1 MELFSNF
8 DQRPHRD
15 SEKQATWQEKILTRN
30 QPYNQHRTYIQTYN
44 SLISLILK
52 AKHTKKKNGQDTW
65 TGNSERVFQWASK
78 DENVDL
84 ITNLGDAN

>member
-8 DQRPHRD
+8 DQRPQCD

-44 SLISLILK
+44 SLISVILK
-52 AKHTKKKNGQDTW
+52 AKHTKKEK
-65 TGNSERVFQWASK
+65 WARYLNRQFRKGIPVSQ
-78 DENVDL
+78 
-84 ITNLGDAN
+84 